1 MKPPKPRR
9 NRQYFGSTTKIDD
22 DIVVEED
29 FNNVKNGNNSN
40 GVNADNKNN
49 DNTEDKSDDKE
60 MVMTV
65 DELVSGAL
73 ESAFWAM
80 DKLILR
86 DKEAGFRIRHVFTDY
101 FTILIHF
108 DNRNCIKGFL
118 CNMYTQ
124 IISFFFFF

>member
-86 DKEAGFRIRHVFTDY
+86 DKEAGFRIRHVKIK
-101 FTILIHF
+101 ILIHEF
-108 DNRNCIKGFL
+108 TAAGQKNLKSTDLTTHTK
-118 CNMYTQ
+118 
-124 IISFFFFF
+124 